1 MQSDLDKFLARLVQ
15 SLLVLVRREER
26 ESSLLSLKSVV
37 ERIVMLA
44 DSCCVKEWTFFFSL
58 YLFSALFCSP
68 IPFPP
73 PPVSLIFSSCKI
85 HHVLPFIFAWHL

>member
-1 MQSDLDKFLARLVQ
+1 MQSDLNKFLAKLVQ

-44 DSCCVKEWTFFFSL
+44 DSCCVKEWTPFLSHCIFSLPFFVFLFLFSL
-58 YLFSALFCSP
+58 YYQ
-68 IPFPP
+68 
-73 PPVSLIFSSCKI
+73 SS
-85 HHVLPFIFAWHL
+85 